1 MKYGTRASL
10 EAIPRK
16 TIEITVAE
24 TGETFVLRE
33 MSGTDRDKFEVS
45 AFKDETETKIVD
57 GKETSVSARKVDPLY
72 LRARLVALCLV
83 EKDSNVRLYADD
95 EIHMLSDKLSA
106 SVIGQFFAAAQKM
119 NALDGAA
126 VEDAAKNSESA
137 PAGASSSD
145 SH

>member
-10 EAIPRK
+10 EAIQRK
-16 TIEITVAE
+16 TVEVEVPEADAI
-24 TGETFVLRE
+24 FRLRE

-45 AFKDETETKIVD
+45 AFKDDAD
-57 GKETSVSARKVDPLY
+57 GKRIVDPLY

-83 EKDSNVRLYADD
+83 GEDNVRLYADD
-95 EIHMLSDKLSA
+95 EIHMLSDNASA
-106 SVIGQFFAAAQKM
+106 SVIGKLFAAAQTL

-137 PAGASSSD
+137 PAGALPSD
-145 SH
+145 LH

>member
-10 EAIPRK
+10 EAIQRK
-16 TIEITVAE
+16 TVEVEVPEADAI
-24 TGETFVLRE
+24 FRLRE

-45 AFKDETETKIVD
+45 AFKDDKD
-57 GKETSVSARKVDPLY
+57 GKRIVDPLY

-83 EKDSNVRLYADD
+83 GEDNVRLYADD
-95 EIHMLSDKLSA
+95 EIHMLSDNASA
-106 SVIGQFFAAAQKM
+106 SVIGKLFAAAQTL

-137 PAGASSSD
+137 PAGALPSD
-145 SH
+145 LH